1 MSYDQVPVPPDATV
15 YADPPYIGT
24 ASYVCGAFDH
34 TRFYD
39 WLRQTPFPVY
49 VSEYTMP
56 ADFVCIAETSH
67 MSTLGPNKTIT
78 ERLFLHRRFA
88 PPASFHPD
96 LF

>member
-1 MSYDQVPVPPDATV
+1 
-15 YADPPYIGT
+15 
-24 ASYVCGAFDH
+24 
-34 TRFYD
+34 
-39 WLRQTPFPVY
+39 

-56 ADFVCIAETSH
+56 DDFVCIAETSH